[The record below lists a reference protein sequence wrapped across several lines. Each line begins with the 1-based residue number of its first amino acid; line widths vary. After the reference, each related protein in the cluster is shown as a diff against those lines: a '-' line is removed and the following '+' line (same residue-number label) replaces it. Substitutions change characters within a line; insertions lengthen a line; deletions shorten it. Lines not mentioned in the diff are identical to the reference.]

1 MDDNGYLGR
10 VGGGQVAQQPEELVD
25 CLFLSAPALI
35 SAWKGRRLRLCA
47 QPWRV

>member
-35 SAWKGRRLRLCA
+35 LAWKGRRLRLCA